1 MEAKASRRHS
11 EADMKLIR
19 AMRKQLK
26 MMLEIC
32 VELGDDGYEE
42 GEEAGEELEMES
54 GIAEVVDALDDVR
67 TMKSEE
73 VPADVKAFARRL
85 LGANE

>member
-1 MEAKASRRHS
+1 
-11 EADMKLIR
+11 MKLIR
-19 AMRKQLK
+19 TMRKQLK
-26 MMLEIC
+26 MMMEIC
-32 VELGDDGYEE
+32 IELGDDGKDEDEE
-42 GEEAGEELEMES
+42 YTEESAEQLEMES

-85 LGANE
+85 MGASE